1 MNSLSFFA
9 PTKQGVFLR
18 RPNRFVAECLLEGKT
33 VRAHMPNPG
42 RMRELLFPGVTMWL
56 AEGNEAKRTTAYS
69 VVAVERDNQPVVLE
83 TLASNRIARE
93 LLTRRAVPGWEDWQV
108 AAAEVKE
115 GAHRFDF
122 LLENSKGETMLL
134 EVKSCTLFGETGAM
148 FPDAVTARGSSHVRT
163 LTELATNGRR
173 CGVLFIVHAAQT
185 QWFLP
190 EYHTDPVFAAA
201 LAAARPYVDI
211 RAMSI
216 SWKPGFILDAAKKLD
231 IPWNVYEQEGADG
244 GVYMA
249 FLEVT
254 ADCRLQIG
262 SLGEREFRAGYYV
275 YVGSA
280 ARGLE
285 ARVARHGRLRKK
297 MHWHFD
303 YLRQAALWKGALPI
317 RTQER
322 LECSLAKAVREL
334 AAGEIAGF
342 GASDCHCG
350 SHLFYFEQEPQKQK
364 SFQAMF
370 QRFRIDRLQR
380 ILKK

>member
-9 PTKQGVFLR
+9 PTKQGVFLC
-18 RPNRFVAECLLEGKT
+18 RPNRFVTECLLDGKI

-56 AEGNEAKRTTAYS
+56 ADGKEAKRTTAYS
-69 VVAVERDNQPVVLE
+69 VVAVEKDGQAVVLE

-93 LLTRRAVPGWEDWQV
+93 LLARRAVPGWEDWQV
-108 AAAEVKE
+108 AAAEVRV
-115 GAHRFDF
+115 GNHRFDF
-122 LLENSKGETMLL
+122 LLENSSGETMLL
-134 EVKSCTLFGETGAM
+134 EVKSCTLFGENGAM

-163 LTELATNGRR
+163 LTELAQNGRR
-173 CGVLFIVHAAQT
+173 CGVLFVVHAEQA

-190 EYHTDPVFAAA
+190 EYHTDPAFAAS

-211 RAMSI
+211 RAMGI
-216 SWKPGFILDAAKKLD
+216 SWEPGFFLGAARSLA
-231 IPWNVYEQEGADG
+231 IPWEIYEQEGADG
-244 GVYMA
+244 GVYMV
-249 FLEVT
+249 FLEIQ
-254 ADCRLQIG
+254 ADCRLPIG
-262 SLGEREFRAGYYV
+262 SLGEREFPAGHYV

-280 ARGLE
+280 AKGLE
-285 ARVARHGRLRKK
+285 ARIARHGRLRKK

-303 YLRQAALWKGALPI
+303 YLRQAAVWKGALPI

-334 AAGEIAGF
+334 AAGEINGF
-342 GASDCHCG
+342 GSSDCHCG

-364 SFQAMF
+364 NFQDMF
-370 QRFRIDRLQR
+370 QWFRIDRLQG

>member
-1 MNSLSFFA
+1 MNAISFFA

-18 RPNRFVAECLLEGKT
+18 RPNRFVAECLLDGKT

-56 AEGNEAKRTTAYS
+56 ADGNEAKRTTAYS
-69 VVAVERDNQPVVLE
+69 VVAVERNGQPVVLE

-108 AAAEVKE
+108 AAAEVRK
-115 GAHRFDF
+115 GNHRFDF
-122 LLENSKGETMLL
+122 LLENGKGETMFL

-163 LTELATNGRR
+163 LSELAQHGQR
-173 CGVLFIVHAAQT
+173 CGVLFIVHAEQA

-190 EYHTDPVFAAA
+190 EYHTDPAFAAA
-201 LAAARPYVDI
+201 LAAARPYVAI
-211 RAMSI
+211 RAMGI
-216 SWKPGFILDAAKKLD
+216 SWKPGFVLGAAKILD

-249 FLEVT
+249 FLEVL

-262 SLGEREFRAGYYV
+262 SLGEREFRAGHYV

-285 ARVARHGRLRKK
+285 ARIARHGRLRKK

-303 YLRQAALWKGALPI
+303 YLRQAAVWKGALPI

-334 AAGEIAGF
+334 AAGEIEGF

-350 SHLFYFEQEPQKQK
+350 SHLFYFAQEPQKQK
-364 SFQAMF
+364 SFQDLF
-370 QRFRIDRLQR
+370 QRFRIDRLQG

>member
-1 MNSLSFFA
+1 MNALSFFA
-9 PTKQGVFLR
+9 PTKQGVFLH
-18 RPNRFVAECLLEGKT
+18 RPNRFVAECLLDGKT

-69 VVAVERDNQPVVLE
+69 VVAVERDGQAVVLE

-93 LLTRRAVPGWEDWQV
+93 LLARRAVPGWEDWQV
-108 AAAEVKE
+108 ASAEVKE
-115 GAHRFDF
+115 GLHRFDF
-122 LLENSKGETMLL
+122 LLENSSGETMLL
-134 EVKSCTLFGETGAM
+134 EVKSCTLFGENGAM

-163 LTELATNGRR
+163 LTQLAQNGRR
-173 CGVLFIVHAAQT
+173 CGVLFIVHAEKAE
-185 QWFLP
+185 WFLP
-190 EYHTDPVFAAA
+190 EYHTDPAFAAA
-201 LAAARPYVDI
+201 LSAARPYVDI
-211 RAMSI
+211 RAMGI
-216 SWKPGFILDAAKKLD
+216 SWKHGFSLGAARSLD
-231 IPWNVYEQEGADG
+231 IPWTVYEQEGADG

-249 FLEVT
+249 FLEIL

-262 SLGEREFRAGYYV
+262 SLGEREFLAGHYV

-280 ARGLE
+280 AKGLE
-285 ARVARHGRLRKK
+285 ARIARHGRLRKK

-303 YLRQAALWKGALPI
+303 YLRQAAVWRGALPI

-322 LECSLAKAVREL
+322 LECSLAKAVRDL
-334 AAGEIAGF
+334 AAAEITGF

-350 SHLFYFEQEPQKQK
+350 SHLFYFAQDPQRQK
-364 SFQAMF
+364 EFQDMF
-370 QRFRIDRLQR
+370 QWFRIDRLQG

>member
-1 MNSLSFFA
+1 MNALSFFA

-69 VVAVERDNQPVVLE
+69 VVAVERDGQAVVLE

-93 LLTRRAVPGWEDWQV
+93 LLARRAVPGWEDWQV
-108 AAAEVKE
+108 ASAEVKE
-115 GAHRFDF
+115 GLHRFDF
-122 LLENSKGETMLL
+122 LLENSSGETMLL
-134 EVKSCTLFGETGAM
+134 EVKSCTLFGENGAM

-163 LTELATNGRR
+163 LTQLAQNGRR
-173 CGVLFIVHAAQT
+173 CGVLFIVHAEKAE
-185 QWFLP
+185 WFLP
-190 EYHTDPVFAAA
+190 EYHTDPAFAAA
-201 LAAARPYVDI
+201 LSAARPYVDI
-211 RAMSI
+211 RAMGI
-216 SWKPGFILDAAKKLD
+216 SWKHGFSLGAARSLD
-231 IPWNVYEQEGADG
+231 IPWTVYEQEGADG

-249 FLEVT
+249 FLEIL

-262 SLGEREFRAGYYV
+262 SLGEREFLAGHYV

-280 ARGLE
+280 AKGLE
-285 ARVARHGRLRKK
+285 ARIARHGRLRKK

-303 YLRQAALWKGALPI
+303 YLRQAAVWRGALPI

-322 LECSLAKAVREL
+322 LECSLAKAVRDL
-334 AAGEIAGF
+334 AAAEITGF

-350 SHLFYFEQEPQKQK
+350 SHLFYFAQDPQRQK
-364 SFQAMF
+364 EFQDMF
-370 QRFRIDRLQR
+370 QWFRIDRLQG

>member
-1 MNSLSFFA
+1 MNALSFFA
-9 PTKQGVFLR
+9 PTKQSVFLH
-18 RPNRFVAECLLEGKT
+18 RPNRFVAECLVDGKT

-69 VVAVERDNQPVVLE
+69 VVAVERDGQAVVLE

-93 LLTRRAVPGWEDWQV
+93 LLARRAVPGWEDWQV
-108 AAAEVKE
+108 ASAEVKE
-115 GAHRFDF
+115 GLHRFDF
-122 LLENSKGETMLL
+122 LLENSSGETMLL
-134 EVKSCTLFGETGAM
+134 EVKSCTLFGENGAM

-163 LTELATNGRR
+163 LTQLAQNGRR
-173 CGVLFIVHAAQT
+173 CGVLFIVHAEKAE
-185 QWFLP
+185 WFLP
-190 EYHTDPVFAAA
+190 EYHTDPAFAAA
-201 LAAARPYVDI
+201 LSAARPYVDI
-211 RAMSI
+211 RAMGI
-216 SWKPGFILDAAKKLD
+216 SWKHGFSLGAARSLD
-231 IPWNVYEQEGADG
+231 IPWTVYEQEGADG

-249 FLEVT
+249 FLEIL

-262 SLGEREFRAGYYV
+262 SLGEREFLAGHYV

-280 ARGLE
+280 AKGLE
-285 ARVARHGRLRKK
+285 ARIARHGRLRKK

-303 YLRQAALWKGALPI
+303 YLRQAAVWRGALPI

-322 LECSLAKAVREL
+322 LECSLAKAVRDL
-334 AAGEIAGF
+334 AAAEITGF

-350 SHLFYFEQEPQKQK
+350 SHLFYFAQDPQRQK
-364 SFQAMF
+364 EFQDMF
-370 QRFRIDRLQR
+370 QWFRIDRLQG

>member
-1 MNSLSFFA
+1 MNALSFFA
-9 PTKQGVFLR
+9 PTKQGVFLH
-18 RPNRFVAECLLEGKT
+18 RPNRFVAECLVDGKT

-69 VVAVERDNQPVVLE
+69 VVAVERDGQAVVLE

-93 LLTRRAVPGWEDWQV
+93 LLARRAVPGWEDWQV
-108 AAAEVKE
+108 ASAEVKE
-115 GAHRFDF
+115 GLHRFDF
-122 LLENSKGETMLL
+122 LLENSSGETMLL
-134 EVKSCTLFGETGAM
+134 EVKSCTLFGENGAM

-163 LTELATNGRR
+163 LTQLAQNGRR
-173 CGVLFIVHAAQT
+173 CGVLFIVHAEKAE
-185 QWFLP
+185 WFLP
-190 EYHTDPVFAAA
+190 EYHTDPAFAAA
-201 LAAARPYVDI
+201 LSAARPYVDI
-211 RAMSI
+211 RAMGI
-216 SWKPGFILDAAKKLD
+216 SWKHGFSLGAARSLD
-231 IPWNVYEQEGADG
+231 IPWTVYEQEGADG

-249 FLEVT
+249 FLEIL

-262 SLGEREFRAGYYV
+262 SLGEREFLAGHYV

-280 ARGLE
+280 AKGLE
-285 ARVARHGRLRKK
+285 ARIARHGRLRKK

-303 YLRQAALWKGALPI
+303 YLRQAAVWRGALPI

-322 LECSLAKAVREL
+322 LECSLAKAVRDL
-334 AAGEIAGF
+334 AAAEITGF

-350 SHLFYFEQEPQKQK
+350 SHLFYFAQDPQRQK
-364 SFQAMF
+364 EFQDMF
-370 QRFRIDRLQR
+370 QWFRIDRLQG

>member
-1 MNSLSFFA
+1 MNALSFFA
-9 PTKQGVFLR
+9 PTKQGVFLH
-18 RPNRFVAECLLEGKT
+18 RPNRFVAECLVDGKT

-69 VVAVERDNQPVVLE
+69 VVAVERDGQAVVLE

-93 LLTRRAVPGWEDWQV
+93 LLARRAVPGWEDWQV
-108 AAAEVKE
+108 ASAEVKE
-115 GAHRFDF
+115 GLHRFDF
-122 LLENSKGETMLL
+122 LLENSSGETMLL

-163 LTELATNGRR
+163 LTQLAQNGRR
-173 CGVLFIVHAAQT
+173 CGVLFIVHAEKAE
-185 QWFLP
+185 WFLP
-190 EYHTDPVFAAA
+190 EYHTDPAFAAA
-201 LAAARPYVDI
+201 LSAARPYVDI
-211 RAMSI
+211 RAMGI
-216 SWKPGFILDAAKKLD
+216 SWKHGFSLGAARSLD
-231 IPWNVYEQEGADG
+231 IPWTVYEQEGADG

-249 FLEVT
+249 FLEIL

-262 SLGEREFRAGYYV
+262 SLGEREFLAGHYV

-280 ARGLE
+280 AKGLE
-285 ARVARHGRLRKK
+285 ARIARHGRLRKK

-303 YLRQAALWKGALPI
+303 YLRQAAVWRGALPI

-322 LECSLAKAVREL
+322 LECSLAKAVRDL
-334 AAGEIAGF
+334 AAAEITGF

-350 SHLFYFEQEPQKQK
+350 SHLFYFAQDPQRQK
-364 SFQAMF
+364 EFQDMF
-370 QRFRIDRLQR
+370 QWFRIDRLQG